1 LAYQSYAQKT
11 NTASGVALK
20 SVPWWWAQPTGIV
33 CHDVETS
40 RQRALGL
47 EVGELRASGDGIAD
61 APENE
66 VPSLPPGLTAR
77 AVAFRPE
84 IGKYWPNGK
93 VLKVRFLGGT
103 EADHSKVR
111 KYAVEWS
118 EVANI
123 KFLFLEKGISDLR
136 VSFTTG
142 LGTWSLIGTD
152 ASQMPQNKPT
162 INFGWFSSRTTE
174 SGYRAAILHEFGH
187 VLGLLH
193 EHQHPKGGIPWDKP
207 KLYDYYQRT
216 QGWESDRVDEQ
227 VLSRLNSTRTQ
238 YTRYDP
244 ASIMHYPIPNSL
256 TVGDYEVGYNNDL
269 SPTDRAFVAKVYP
282 KKSDVVATPGVVAA
296 RPPARVDATL
306 TIRDELSV
314 GQKREQVW
322 LTINGVTHSFTLDQ
336 TGQRAAQMSFTLPKA
351 GPCDYEIYTKTTF
364 LRRVNG
370 VLKEVQR
377 QGYGSG
383 RVNVRGQVAFDL
395 VMGNVIRDGYFE
407 VKLVAG
413 QVASR

>member
-1 LAYQSYAQKT
+1 MNRFWLCAWLCGVVLTPLAAQ
-11 NTASGVALK
+11 
-20 SVPWWWAQPTGIV
+20 
-33 CHDVETS
+33 
-40 RQRALGL
+40 
-47 EVGELRASGDGIAD
+47 
-61 APENE
+61 ENE
-66 VPSLPPGLTAR
+66 DFPPICTEIFLDALENEDPSLPPGLTAK
-77 AVAFRPE
+77 AVGFKPE

-103 EADHSKVR
+103 EAERAKVR

-118 EVANI
+118 EVANLR
-123 KFLFLEKGISDLR
+123 FLFVEKGVSDLR
-136 VSFTTG
+136 VSFTAG
-142 LGTWSLIGTD
+142 LGTWSLVGTD
-152 ASQMPQNKPT
+152 ASRMQQNKPT
-162 INFGWFSSRTTE
+162 MNFGLFNPRTTE
-174 SGYRAAILHEFGH
+174 SAYRAAILHEFGH

-282 KKSDVVATPGVVAA
+282 KPSGLGAKPSVVTT
-296 RPPARVDATL
+296 RPPAQVDATL

-322 LTINGVTHSFTLDQ
+322 LTINGVTRSFTLDQ
-336 TGQRAAQMSFTLPKA
+336 AGQRAAQMSFTLPKA
-351 GPCDYEIYTKTTF
+351 GPCDYEIYTKTTYI
-364 LRRVNG
+364 RRVDG
-370 VLKEVQR
+370 VLRDVQR

-383 RVNVRGQVAFDL
+383 RLHLRGQVTFDL

-413 QVASR
+413 QVGDSR

>member
-1 LAYQSYAQKT
+1 MNRFWLFALLCGVVLTPLAAQENEDFLPICT
-11 NTASGVALK
+11 EIIL
-20 SVPWWWAQPTGIV
+20 
-33 CHDVETS
+33 
-40 RQRALGL
+40 
-47 EVGELRASGDGIAD
+47 D

-66 VPSLPPGLTAR
+66 EPSLPPGFTAR
-77 AVAFRPE
+77 AVAFKPE

-93 VLKVRFLGGT
+93 VLKVQFLGGT
-103 EADHSKVR
+103 EAERGRVR

-123 KFLFLEKGISDLR
+123 RFSFVEKGPSDLR
-136 VSFTTG
+136 VSFSPG
-142 LGTWSLIGTD
+142 LGIWSLIGTD
-152 ASQMPQNKPT
+152 ASQAPQNKPT
-162 INFGWFSSRTTE
+162 MNFAWINSRIPE
-174 SGYRAAILHEFGH
+174 SEYRAAILHEFGH

-207 KLYDYYQRT
+207 KLYAYYQRT
-216 QGWESDRVDEQ
+216 QGWQPDRVDEQ
-227 VLSRLNSTRTQ
+227 VLARLNSTRTQ

-282 KKSDVVATPGVVAA
+282 KTSGSGAKPSVVTS
-296 RPPARVDATL
+296 RPAARVDATL

-322 LTINGVTHSFTLDQ
+322 VTINGVKRTFTLDQ
-336 TGQRAAQMSFTLPKA
+336 TGQRAAQLSFILPKA
-351 GPCDYEIYTKTTF
+351 GPCDYEIYTKTTV

-383 RVNVRGQVAFDL
+383 RLNLRGQVAFDL
-395 VMGNVIRDGYFE
+395 AMGNVIRDGYFE
-407 VKLVAG
+407 VKLVAVAG
-413 QVASR
+413 QVGSR

>member
-1 LAYQSYAQKT
+1 MNRFWLCAWLCGVGLTPLAAQE
-11 NTASGVALK
+11 N
-20 SVPWWWAQPTGIV
+20 
-33 CHDVETS
+33 ETFHICTEII
-40 RQRALGL
+40 L
-47 EVGELRASGDGIAD
+47 D

-66 VPSLPPGLTAR
+66 LPSLPPGLTAR
-77 AVAFRPE
+77 AVGFRPE

-103 EADHSKVR
+103 EAERAKVR

-118 EVANI
+118 DVANI
-123 KFLFLEKGISDLR
+123 RFLYVEKGPSDLR
-136 VSFTTG
+136 VSFSPG

-152 ASQMPQNKPT
+152 ASRMPQNKPT
-162 INFGWFSSRTTE
+162 INFGWINSRTPE
-174 SGYRAAILHEFGH
+174 SDYRAAILHEFGH

-193 EHQHPKGGIPWDKP
+193 EHQHPNGGIPWDKS
-207 KLYDYYQRT
+207 KLYAYYQRT
-216 QGWESDRVDEQ
+216 QGWEPERVDEQ

-244 ASIMHYPIPNSL
+244 ASIMHYPIPNAL
-256 TVGDYEVGYNNDL
+256 TVGDFEVGENNDL

-282 KKSDVVATPGVVAA
+282 KKSVGAVTPGVIASP
-296 RPPARVDATL
+296 PPAQVDATL
-306 TIRDELSV
+306 TIRDELAV

-322 LTINGVTHSFTLDQ
+322 LTINGVTRSFTLDQ
-336 TGQRAAQMSFTLPKA
+336 TGQRAAQISFTLPKA

-364 LRRVNG
+364 LRRVDG

-383 RVNVRGQVAFDL
+383 RLNVRGQLAFDL